1 MTCAVDSDSEKTG
14 HVENAGPRQF
24 KEDKAVD
31 EDSGGDAELAGATRG
46 VRLK

>member
-1 MTCAVDSDSEKTG
+1 MTRAVCSENTG
-14 HVENAGPRQF
+14 HVENAGPRQL

-31 EDSGGDAELAGATRG
+31 EDSGGGAELAETTRG